1 MESTMQKQHLTQVKR
16 CLNLLKIN
24 YLLSIMNK
32 RAALYMSLFVLISPI
47 CAQNSPE
54 ELFAVFSEQEITT
67 DTNGSFVFSTDYSN
81 SGSHWEVDW
90 SETHVFLNMMKYT
103 HPTNINKS
111 FELRLGKGAQVYSF
125 KSSFGEAIPPQWRQ
139 KYDDNGNVVSEL
151 TPSVVN
157 GKILSEKG
165 NWAPWVDE
173 VWQMVNSDQNDMIT
187 ENGVEEVQN
196 RNMHQA
202 GSYLNNNA
210 HRSSDHT
217 EKPFYSPVVASNYDS
232 EKQEF
237 TSINWVQSE
246 DPSYLYDGR
255 SDCNPCHPDIFKPA
269 TLFYTKYK
277 NLGDGIIQVDFLMTN
292 HHQTRETRFFN
303 VPFIGIRKSSLAYS
317 FLSNPDNTYSAI
329 SLTDW
334 GNAVTVR
341 NTETN
346 GWFAVSNHP
355 TGNGAS
361 LAFVFPINVEGY
373 SDFRYGA
380 ALGPNEIRDTHI
392 FSNRL
397 LSAGT
402 NYWNLEDAKSTRGRY
417 FILMDANVQSI
428 ATKIQSKGLVN
439 AAKTERI
446 DFSEDDSLTINYTI
460 STQNGGF
467 VATESTQQESNFIL
481 KQTPFLN
488 SFPVFL
494 IHATNGDSR
503 LSSDPYFFS
512 LRPYDDQLK
521 SIQLLGYSNTK
532 VDRDPA
538 SLSLNNFYKKKVKLY
553 PNPSSSSLFLETD
566 RINIRKEIKIYNQI
580 GQLMDVTIIGD
591 ENQRKIEIDISSLA
605 KGVYY
610 ISIDGDRKVIVKN

>member
-1 MESTMQKQHLTQVKR
+1 MIKKT
-16 CLNLLKIN
+16 
-24 YLLSIMNK
+24 
-32 RAALYMSLFVLISPI
+32 ALYITLFLVTPQLIS
-47 CAQNSPE
+47 QNSPKG
-54 ELFAVFSEQEITT
+54 LFSVFSEQEIAT
-67 DTNGSFVFSTDYSN
+67 DANGSFEFSTDYSN
-81 SGSHWEVDW
+81 SGSHWEIDW
-90 SETHVFLNMMKYT
+90 DESQVFLNMMKYT

-125 KSSFGEAIPPQWRQ
+125 KSTFGEAIPPQWRQ
-139 KYDDNGNVVSEL
+139 KYDNNG
-151 TPSVVN
+151 SVVN
-157 GKILSEKG
+157 ASTPSIVDGKILSEKG

-173 VWQMVNSDQNDMIT
+173 VWQLVNSDQNDKIT
-187 ENGVEEVQN
+187 ENGVEKVQN

-237 TSINWVQSE
+237 TSVNWAQSE
-246 DPSYLYDGR
+246 DSSYVYDGR
-255 SDCNPCHPDIFKPA
+255 SDCNPCHQDIFKPA

-277 NLGDGIIQVDFLMTN
+277 NLGNGIIQVDFLMTN

-346 GWFAVSNHP
+346 GWFAVSSHP

-361 LAFVFPINVEGY
+361 LAFVFPKETLGY
-373 SDFRYGA
+373 SDFRYGS

-392 FSNRL
+392 FSSRL
-397 LSAGT
+397 LAAGA
-402 NYWNLEDAKSTRGRY
+402 NHWNLEDAKSTRGRY
-417 FILMDANVQSI
+417 FILIDSNLSSI
-428 ATKIQSKGLVN
+428 ANKIQTKGLVS
-439 AAKTERI
+439 AAKTERV
-446 DFSEDDSLTINYTI
+446 DFSENNAQVIYYAI
-460 STQNGGF
+460 SADNGVF
-467 VATESTQQESNFIL
+467 KADEVTQQESNFEV
-481 KQTPFLN
+481 KETPYSN

-494 IHATNGDSR
+494 IQATNGDSR
-503 LSSDPYFFS
+503 ISYNPYFFS
-512 LRPYDDQLK
+512 LRPYDGKLK
-521 SIQLLGYSNTK
+521 SIQLLGYSSNQT
-532 VDRDPA
+532 DINPA
-538 SLSLNNFYKKKVKLY
+538 TLSVKDLNKKKIKLY
-553 PNPSSSSLFLETD
+553 PNPSSSRVFIEKLESIIWKD
-566 RINIRKEIKIYNQI
+566 IKVYNQI
-580 GQLMDVTIIGD
+580 GQLMDVKIIVNKN
-591 ENQRKIEIDISSLA
+591 ELKIAIDISSLA

-610 ISIDGDRKVIVKN
+610 ASINGVRKIIVKN